1 MRVDRRALLR
11 TAGAILAAASL
22 YTPAWTRNERSTPM
36 TLVDPTLGKDELHAA
51 GVPPAGNGACAI
63 QPDFI
68 RQWRDGL
75 GRQIALAGSATAYVR
90 WDKALLLTGLA
101 RESRMAARQRRLN
114 RTVFE
119 VSIG

>member
-1 MRVDRRALLR
+1 
-11 TAGAILAAASL
+11 
-22 YTPAWTRNERSTPM
+22 M
-36 TLVDPTLGKDELHAA
+36 TLIDPTLAAHDLYAA
-51 GVPPAGNGACAI
+51 GVAPNGRSACTI

-75 GRQIALAGSATAYVR
+75 GRQIALAGHATAYVR

-101 RESRMAARQRRLN
+101 RESRLAARQRRLN
-114 RTVFE
+114 RTLFE